1 MPTVNRSALV
11 RHSAQAMFDL
21 VNDFERY
28 PEFLPGCSDA
38 QLLEQDDAHLVGRL
52 TLSKAGM

>member
-11 RHSAQAMFDL
+11 RHSAQSMFDL

-38 QLLEQDDAHLVGRL
+38 QL
-52 TLSKAGM
+52 